1 MSRAPYVGLHV
12 STGSRRATAADIV
25 ASVQREIASG
35 ALPAGSRLPP
45 VRALEKQ
52 LGLSKNTA
60 QAAYDEL
67 VARGLVEARER
78 EGVFVMAATKM
89 HAAQVVIE
97 APRPVLVDPVIGR
110 PDFTPRGVTNLST
123 VFIDPELLP
132 TERLAECARSVLRE
146 KMPSQYDAQG
156 YPPLRQAIAKRLVAR
171 GLDVEADDIVITTG
185 SQQSLDIVAR
195 SLATKRIAPESPVYA
210 YAKLLFESL
219 GHELIGL
226 PFDPFTG
233 IDLDVWDRAL
243 AKKPA
248 LAYLIPSFH
257 NPTGYS
263 YSSAELRGV
272 LELCAKHGVAIL
284 EDDWGSDMLSDGE
297 YRPML
302 RALGGKNVLYVN
314 TFTKK
319 LLPSLRIGFVAAS
332 RELVPSLVAAKRLS
346 VLGNAW
352 LTEAV
357 VAEFLD
363 RGYYDTHLQ
372 TLQKNRRAV
381 RRLPRRARRA
391 DARRRSLDDAG
402 RRPTL
407 WLEIPRAIDLAA
419 LEAHLASQRRDH
431 EQERRVR
438 RQPAAAPTWLPD
450 RLCVARRA
458 RDARATLT
466 ILADAPYA
474 RLISATC
481 SGATSVSTRVCRA
494 GTRCNSRFQR
504 PSFAARYRH

>member
-1 MSRAPYVGLHV
+1 MTS
-12 STGSRRATAADIV
+12 GSRRATAADIV

-35 ALPAGSRLPP
+35 GLPAGSRLPP

-78 EGVFVMAATKM
+78 EGVFVMAMRERSAVAKT
-89 HAAQVVIE
+89 ID
-97 APRPVLVDPVIGR
+97 APLPSFIPPMLSR

-146 KMPSQYDAQG
+146 KMPAQYDAQG
-156 YPPLRQAIAKRLVAR
+156 YWPLREAIAKRLSAR
-171 GLDVEADDIVITTG
+171 GLDVEADEVVITTG

-195 SLATKRIAPESPVYA
+195 SLVTKRIALESPVYA

-219 GHELIGL
+219 GHELVGL
-226 PFDPFTG
+226 QLDPFNG
-233 IDLDVWDRAL
+233 IDLDAWDRAL
-243 AKKPA
+243 ARKPA

-302 RALGGKNVLYVN
+302 RMLGGKSVLYVN
-314 TFTKK
+314 SFTKK

-332 RELVPSLVAAKRLS
+332 PELVPTLVAMKRLS
-346 VLGNAW
+346 TLGNAW

-363 RGYYDTHLQ
+363 RGYYDTHLSS
-372 TLQKNRRAV
+372 LQ
-381 RRLPRRARRA
+381 
-391 DARRRSLDDAG
+391 RSLDVRYAACLAALDELMPDG
-402 RRPTL
+402 VKWTRPGGGPTL
-407 WLEIPRAIDLAA
+407 WLEIPRSIDFAT
-419 LEAHLASQRRDH
+419 LEAHLARRGIVVTNKSAAFVESEPH
-431 EQERRVR
+431 LHGFRV
-438 RQPAAAPTWLPD
+438 AYAWLSED
-450 RLCVARRA
+450 EMRA
-458 RDARATLT
+458 SLT
-466 ILADAPYA
+466 ILADAL
-474 RLISATC
+474 RTI
-481 SGATSVSTRVCRA
+481 
-494 GTRCNSRFQR
+494 GTMG
-504 PSFAARYRH
+504 